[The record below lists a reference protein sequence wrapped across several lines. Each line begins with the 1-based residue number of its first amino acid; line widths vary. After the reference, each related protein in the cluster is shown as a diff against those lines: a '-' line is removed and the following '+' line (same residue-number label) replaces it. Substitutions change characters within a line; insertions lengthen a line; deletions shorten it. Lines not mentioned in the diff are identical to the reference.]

1 MGSNMPFPQ
10 NLPAQIR
17 DFAAD
22 VKTALGGFFG
32 KVRRWTAEKA
42 AELHSRIQPLVDRLM
57 ERLPPEKRRL
67 VLIATMGVC
76 SGLVLIL
83 AISLMAGG
91 ESGEKH
97 TAVAEAAL
105 ARQGIIPPDDLFL
118 PDEPDFIP
126 GVMLGREQR
135 TVWTAGDAESLWQ
148 DPLKNGEEPWR
159 NRIED
164 AIDAIMESVP

>member
-1 MGSNMPFPQ
+1 
-10 NLPAQIR
+10 
-17 DFAAD
+17 
-22 VKTALGGFFG
+22 
-32 KVRRWTAEKA
+32 
-42 AELHSRIQPLVDRLM
+42 
-57 ERLPPEKRRL
+57 
-67 VLIATMGVC
+67 
-76 SGLVLIL
+76 
-83 AISLMAGG
+83 
-91 ESGEKH
+91 
-97 TAVAEAAL
+97 
-105 ARQGIIPPDDLFL
+105 LFL